1 MEWSKKRGEAAW
13 RLPDGLSFT
22 ASARRRHRG
31 RVVAGQVRPRTMLG
45 HGPGLVRSR
54 CRMSLVTSL
63 LLSQRGSWHIARLVS
78 LLHRPPE
85 RLSHFCTV
93 RRSACLTSAPSAGAL
108 VSLLHRPSERLSH
121 FCAVRRSAC
130 LTSAPSA
137 GALVSLLHRPSERL
151 SHFCTV
157 RRSACLTSAPSV
169 GAFARLESVTSQSAV
184 SRGSR
189 RFAAHTT
196 CIQHFLVY
204 RAKP

>member
-121 FCAVRRSAC
+121 FC
-130 LTSAPSA
+130 
-137 GALVSLLHRPSERL
+137 
-151 SHFCTV
+151 TV
-157 RRSACLTSAPSV
+157 RRSACTSRICDVSVSGIPWEPSLRRAHNV
-169 GAFARLESVTSQSAV
+169 YSAFPRLS
-184 SRGSR
+184 G
-189 RFAAHTT
+189 
-196 CIQHFLVY
+196 
-204 RAKP
+204 